1 MQPLV
6 AAATGPGGSTDVPV
20 FLPGPAGVSSGGAGD
35 MCQQPDLPG
44 PVPVAPPGGKKA
56 AKVAQQPKA
65 NKKQQ
70 QQHLQQGTDLAA
82 AAAEFEAVAHAA
94 NGQAVNQP
102 LPSHVDVLSAA
113 AVAAGVSPT
122 TLNKQVINLPKQE
135 SLFPPP
141 GAKKLDNQIYSTH
154 SLLLFLARTTA
165 GLRCRRRC
173 RCSGRG
179 CWHCWW
185 AGHDQP
191 GSYGPPRCG
200 RSCRC
205 RDSCGLGFS
214 DGEQS

>member
-1 MQPLV
+1 MPYFLVSAFGQATVDGQINFTSSADIGGTAYLQPLV

-122 TLNKQVINLPKQE
+122 TLNKQVK
-135 SLFPPP
+135 
-141 GAKKLDNQIYSTH
+141 
-154 SLLLFLARTTA
+154 
-165 GLRCRRRC
+165 
-173 RCSGRG
+173 
-179 CWHCWW
+179 
-185 AGHDQP
+185 
-191 GSYGPPRCG
+191 
-200 RSCRC
+200 
-205 RDSCGLGFS
+205 
-214 DGEQS
+214 